1 VAPFIANGVEL
12 RVASAFLRAD
22 VPWAKPPS
30 SAAGTRVGLD
40 AAAVDGEPR
49 GIFGSRK
56 GTEDAFPDTA
66 GLRYLNERR

>member
-12 RVASAFLRAD
+12 RVASAFRRAD
-22 VPWAKPPS
+22 APWAKTPS

-40 AAAVDGEPR
+40 AAAVDKEPR

-56 GTEDAFPDTA
+56 GTEDAFPDA
-66 GLRYLNERR
+66 AWLSHLNERR